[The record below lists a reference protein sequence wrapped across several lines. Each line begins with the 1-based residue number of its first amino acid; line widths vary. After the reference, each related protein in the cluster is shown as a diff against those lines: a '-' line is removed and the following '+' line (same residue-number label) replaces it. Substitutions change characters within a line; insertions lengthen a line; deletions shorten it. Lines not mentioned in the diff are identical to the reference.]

1 MLQQNSWGMLYFYL
15 DVRALPSTKMLW
27 TREVWALGLLFLPSF
42 PRYLVLG
49 SVAIATTTTTT
60 TSTWSWDLLLLQLL
74 LLLVLLGPGIT
85 MKGNQWQIA
94 AISGLQFSHPMS
106 FSLKSRRSLTTA
118 TDPDTRNRGNTW
130 SRLSIL
136 GYMISFQ
143 IYQVSSSSVRSA
155 DVCQDGLFVRKTFFQ
170 YHRNGKF
177 SYKNGSK
184 RAKISVFLAKNSCS

>member
-1 MLQQNSWGMLYFYL
+1 MLQQNSWDMLYFYL

-27 TREVWALGLLFLPSF
+27 TREVWALGLSFLPSF

-60 TSTWSWDLLLLQLL
+60 TSTWSWDLLLLLQLL
-74 LLLVLLGPGIT
+74 LLLLLLGPGIT

-118 TDPDTRNRGNTW
+118 TEPDTRKRGNTW
-130 SRLSIL
+130 TCLSIL

-155 DVCQDGLFVRKTFFQ
+155 DVLSRWTFCQEDIL
-170 YHRNGKF
+170 
-177 SYKNGSK
+177 SK
-184 RAKISVFLAKNSCS
+184 PP

>member
-1 MLQQNSWGMLYFYL
+1 
-15 DVRALPSTKMLW
+15 MLW

-60 TSTWSWDLLLLQLL
+60 TSTWSWDLLLLLQLL
-74 LLLVLLGPGIT
+74 LLLFGPGIT

-94 AISGLQFSHPMS
+94 AGLQFSQPMS
-106 FSLKSRRSLTTA
+106 FSLKNWRSLTTA
-118 TDPDTRNRGNTW
+118 TEPDTRKRGNTW
-130 SRLSIL
+130 TCLSIL

-155 DVCQDGLFVRKTFFQ
+155 DVCQDGLFVRKTFCQ
-170 YHRNGKF
+170 NHRNGKF
-177 SYKNGSK
+177 SYRNGSK
-184 RAKISVFLAKNSCS
+184 RAKISVFLAKKAVF